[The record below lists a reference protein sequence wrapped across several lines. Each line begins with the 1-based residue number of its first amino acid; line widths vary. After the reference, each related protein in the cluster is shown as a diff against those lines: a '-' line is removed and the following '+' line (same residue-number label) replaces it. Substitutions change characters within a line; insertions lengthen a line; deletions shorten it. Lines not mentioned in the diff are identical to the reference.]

1 MFLQHTG
8 HEKSN
13 ANRVGAKRQFCQL
26 FLYELPNRW
35 TTQVEAAFMFW
46 KTFDVACTFYKI
58 LENVSKTLGSL
69 QYDCSME
76 VFRKVFD
83 ALCKKFRIFY
93 ATYRTLQAFAINFS
107 SNLFFK
113 KMN

>member
-13 ANRVGAKRQFCQL
+13 AKSCRREKTILPTFSR
-26 FLYELPNRW
+26 PNRW
-35 TTQVEAAFMFW
+35 TTLVEAACMFW

-58 LENVSKTLGSL
+58 LENVSKSLDAL
-69 QYDCSME
+69 QYDCSMK

-83 ALCKKFRIFY
+83 ALCKKLCIFY
-93 ATYRTLQAFAINFS
+93 ATYRTLLVFAINFCN
-107 SNLFFK
+107 NLFFK